1 MNKPQGLVAALGA
14 ERSETRLRAALAAG
28 TDPEPELLDELVA
41 RCGVEPDFYVRDMLT
56 WAITRYP
63 VERTVP
69 AVTAEL
75 ESSCAQARSQALH
88 TLSKIGDGS
97 TWSAITREL
106 LTDEDDEVSRSAW
119 RAAVVLV
126 PGNERAALAA
136 ILASQFGRG
145 DADMHRSLSRA
156 LVELGDAA
164 DHAVALAQRSPDPVI
179 RGHAAATEQLAAD
192 PESAFVFD
200 IDLARRAAALGE

>member
-1 MNKPQGLVAALGA
+1 MNKTQGLVAALGA

-97 TWSAITREL
+97 TWPAITREL
-106 LTDEDDEVSRSAW
+106 LTDDDDEVSRSAW

-126 PGNERAALAA
+126 PDDERAALAA
-136 ILASQFGRG
+136 ILVSQFGRG

-164 DHAVALAQRSPDPVI
+164 NHAVALGQRSTDPVI